1 MKKLI
6 TVLTLICMFF
16 SFSCTA
22 MAAEE
27 DVIGTRAQYLSWS
40 TARRAILQQGLEGS
54 LMKIGDYDL
63 MMWVPASM
71 TPLDEMPGED
81 YTAYFKDETNSAEVG
96 VQTIDM
102 GEGIT
107 LESMKQLL
115 TDQGFTDCGVYVVNG
130 FYGIVFTNE
139 ETDNISIAFV
149 SGDTEAVV
157 FSFYPASDEAVM
169 DLARIMISSIQPVNP
184 TVSSLADM
192 IDTDL
197 LETVWGENRKVTF
210 NEEDKSIYVVLWD
223 EGINAGDFDSINN
236 YDAVKQDK
244 IDLAAFYMDT
254 FKELGATDVH
264 LIIQYGA
271 ESDDAVFFTIIDG
284 ELVYDCAAEG
294 AAADTEAADTPAAD
308 AEAADAPAADEPAA
322 DGEA

>member
-1 MKKLI
+1 
-6 TVLTLICMFF
+6 
-16 SFSCTA
+16 
-22 MAAEE
+22 
-27 DVIGTRAQYLSWS
+27 
-40 TARRAILQQGLEGS
+40 
-54 LMKIGDYDL
+54 MKIGDYDL

-322 DGEA
+322 D